1 MAFDALKVALTSASV
16 LQLPDFTRS
25 FVVDCDASGSDFG
38 TVLHQGDRPLAFFS
52 SVINPYHAKLAAYER
67 ELIRLIKAVRH

>member
-1 MAFDALKVALTSASV
+1 MMVFDALKVALTSASV

-38 TVLHQGDRPLAFFS
+38 TVLH
-52 SVINPYHAKLAAYER
+52 
-67 ELIRLIKAVRH
+67 